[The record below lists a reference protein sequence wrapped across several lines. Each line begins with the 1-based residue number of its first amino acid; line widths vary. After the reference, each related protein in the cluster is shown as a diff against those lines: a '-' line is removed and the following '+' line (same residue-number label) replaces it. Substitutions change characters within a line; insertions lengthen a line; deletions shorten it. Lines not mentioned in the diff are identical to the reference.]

1 MNNDDQAKNDTAT
14 RKRRTMIYI
23 FSAVVL
29 VFIVLIAALKGIE
42 FGNEKNGPDKE
53 QPVRNL
59 WDEEARRSCIQEIW
73 RRWENTESSEL
84 DQPSNREEALV
95 LYRDAQG
102 TFAAVDKCEPKDV
115 WIMYRKCCKAWS
127 VLRNDPEY
135 KRKCKQLFGAIK
147 VHIEDKDRLYIG
159 QARRDVQCGKVN
171 REKYEDAMQ
180 AMLIY
185 REMMD
190 LEDDNL
196 KSRLRELY
204 MEIYLPLKENCP
216 R

>member
-1 MNNDDQAKNDTAT
+1 
-14 RKRRTMIYI
+14 
-23 FSAVVL
+23 
-29 VFIVLIAALKGIE
+29 
-42 FGNEKNGPDKE
+42 
-53 QPVRNL
+53 
-59 WDEEARRSCIQEIW
+59 
-73 RRWENTESSEL
+73 
-84 DQPSNREEALV
+84 
-95 LYRDAQG
+95 
-102 TFAAVDKCEPKDV
+102 
-115 WIMYRKCCKAWS
+115 MYRKCCKAWS